1 MVEYFFASGSMQGDI
16 IPLTGDGG
24 IMAKEQNFDIFGIK
38 DYFKVL
44 VLREIISTKSEK
56 NGIIYYDT

>member
-1 MVEYFFASGSMQGDI
+1 MQGDI

>member
-1 MVEYFFASGSMQGDI
+1 MVEYFFASDSMQGDI